1 MAGNQITEAGA
12 KELAEALKTNSIL
25 KDLHLGGKCREDASI
40 GTARGTERGMVCVSG
55 CGGVVTSTHETL
67 SGLTYVCVRKSVCVC
82 LGGGERQH
90 LTCMMALCVCVCA
103 CGRQP
108 DLGCRRNSARGG
120 AQDQL
125 RPSNTQPL

>member
-1 MAGNQITEAGA
+1 MAGNQITDAGA
-12 KELAEALKTNSIL
+12 KELAEALKTNCVL
-25 KDLHLGGKCREDASI
+25 QTLYLHCKCREDASI

-90 LTCMMALCVCVCA
+90 LTFVMVCVCA
-103 CGRQP
+103 CDRQP
-108 DLGCRRNSARGG
+108 DLGCRRNSARDG
-120 AQDQL
+120 ARDQL
-125 RPSNTQPL
+125 CPSNTQP